1 VSGSG
6 FSDEYVS
13 TVVRQATA
21 MVSVQLGCDLD
32 EALDRLKI
40 RAMMLNQTVERTA
53 LDVLDRVISFDAS
66 PPSVTGPDEQDFWP

>member
-21 MVSVQLGCDLD
+21 IVSVQLGCDLD
-32 EALDRLKI
+32 EALDRLNV
-40 RAMMLNQTVERTA
+40 RAMMLNQAVEQTA
-53 LDVLDRVISFDAS
+53 LDVLDRIISFDAS
-66 PPSVTGPDEQDFWP
+66 PPSVTGCDEQDFWP